1 VLARLGQIEMEA
13 GDTAA
18 AAGRFAEASELAP
31 GWPMVWLLRAQLLLR
46 AGEPERAR
54 PFLERAAALDPAGPE
69 GAQARRWLSA
79 IGR

>member
-1 VLARLGQIEMEA
+1 
-13 GDTAA
+13 
-18 AAGRFAEASELAP
+18 
-31 GWPMVWLLRAQLLLR
+31 MVWLLRAQLLLR